1 MPHESRSPDD
11 RPSSPATKPNP
22 ARVRENQ
29 RRSRARRKEYLEELE
44 ARLRNYESLGVQA
57 SVDLQHSARAV
68 LVENSRLREE
78 NAQLK
83 LVNDSLK
90 QELEA
95 RKEHNKDNIYADRD
109 GRSLEQQGSSRG
121 GSRAWTAVC
130 GPAVESNDEL
140 ETEPLQSNVHTTG
153 QCNGE
158 ISPVNELSLPIAAQA
173 DSLQTPLASTNPSLS
188 DIEQPSR
195 SETVSHD
202 HFLPQQEADAQEVAY
217 SRTYQAD
224 LSTDTSSCEYAAQ
237 IITSMRADVTTDDV
251 RANLGCGEGIEDWK
265 RCKVNNAKLFVA
277 MDLYTG

>member
-1 MPHESRSPDD
+1 MPHEPRSPDD
-11 RPSSPATKPNP
+11 HPSSPATKPNS

-95 RKEHNKDNIYADRD
+95 RTEHNKDNIYADRD

-121 GSRAWTAVC
+121 RSRAWTAVC

-158 ISPVNELSLPIAAQA
+158 ISLVNELSLPIATQA
-173 DSLQTPLASTNPSLS
+173 DSLQTPLASTNPSMS
-188 DIEQPSR
+188 NIEQPSR
-195 SETVSHD
+195 SETASHD
-202 HFLPQQEADAQEVAY
+202 HFLPQQEADAQEVAC

-251 RANLGCGEGIEDWK
+251 RADLGCGEGIEDWK

>member
-1 MPHESRSPDD
+1 MPHEPRSPDN

-44 ARLRNYESLGVQA
+44 ARLRTYESLGIQA

-68 LVENSRLREE
+68 LVENARLREE
-78 NAQLK
+78 NAK
-83 LVNDSLK
+83 LRNANDSLK

-95 RKEHNKDNIYADRD
+95 RMEHNNDNISAGRD
-109 GRSLEQQGSSRG
+109 SRSLEQQGFSRA
-121 GSRAWTAVC
+121 GSRTWTAVC
-130 GPAVESNDEL
+130 GPAMESNDESD
-140 ETEPLQSNVHTTG
+140 TEPRQSNFHTTG
-153 QCNGE
+153 QCDGE
-158 ISPVNELSLPIAAQA
+158 TSPVNELSLPIATQA
-173 DSLQTPLASTNPSLS
+173 DSLQPPLASTNPSMS
-188 DIEQPSR
+188 DIDQPLR
-195 SETVSHD
+195 SETASHD
-202 HFLPQQEADAQEVAY
+202 QFPPQQEADAQEVACG
-217 SRTYQAD
+217 RTYQAD
-224 LSTDTSSCEYAAQ
+224 FSTDTSSCEYAAQ

>member
-1 MPHESRSPDD
+1 MPHEPRSPDD
-11 RPSSPATKPNP
+11 RSSSPATKPNP

-68 LVENSRLREE
+68 VVENARLREE
-78 NAQLK
+78 NAK
-83 LVNDSLK
+83 LRKANDSLR

-95 RKEHNKDNIYADRD
+95 RMEHNKNNIYADRD
-109 GRSLEQQGSSRG
+109 SPSLEQQGLPG
-121 GSRAWTAVC
+121 GGLQTWKAVC
-130 GPAVESNDEL
+130 GSAVESNGEP
-140 ETEPLQSNVHTTG
+140 ETEPLPSKFHTTG
-153 QCNGE
+153 QCDGE
-158 ISPVNELSLPIAAQA
+158 ISPVNELPLPIATQA
-173 DSLQTPLASTNPSLS
+173 DSLQPPLTSTNPLMS
-188 DIEQPSR
+188 DIDQPSR
-195 SETVSHD
+195 SETASHD
-202 HFLPQQEADAQEVAY
+202 HFPPQQEADAQEVAC

-251 RANLGCGEGIEDWK
+251 RANLGCREGIEDWK